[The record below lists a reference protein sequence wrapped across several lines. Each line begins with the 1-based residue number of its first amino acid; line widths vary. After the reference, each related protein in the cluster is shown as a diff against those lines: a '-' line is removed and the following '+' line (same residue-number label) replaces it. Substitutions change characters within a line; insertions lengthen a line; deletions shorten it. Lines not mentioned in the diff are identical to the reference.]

1 MRIIS
6 FLFKAVVVIALL
18 VGALFGLA
26 RFHDGPI
33 SMIPGGPLESGEW
46 VDGLVPDWS
55 FARSIPTIELQLE
68 GDDTSRT
75 VWILVRGD
83 DAYIPCSRGFP
94 PGKEWHLRADDRG
107 EALPR
112 PPEAP
117 RRGTLRPRARAD
129 RVAQIRRRPARRLR
143 DLVLQRPLA
152 GPLTPPPPGRPARRE
167 RVP

>member
-83 DAYIPCSRGFP
+83 DAYIPCSLGFP
-94 PGKEWHLRADDRG
+94 PGKEWHLRADENG
-107 EALPR
+107 EAVLRIEGKRYPVHLKR
-112 PPEAP
+112 LVEERFVPELEQIASLKYGGGPPGDSEIWFFSV
-117 RRGTLRPRARAD
+117 RSRAR
-129 RVAQIRRRPARRLR
+129 
-143 DLVLQRPLA
+143 
-152 GPLTPPPPGRPARRE
+152 
-167 RVP
+167 